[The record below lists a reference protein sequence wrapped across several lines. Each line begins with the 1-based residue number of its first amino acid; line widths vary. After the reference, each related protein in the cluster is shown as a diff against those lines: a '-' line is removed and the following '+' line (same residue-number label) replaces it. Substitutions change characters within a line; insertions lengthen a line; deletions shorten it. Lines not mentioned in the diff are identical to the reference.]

1 MTSID
6 TVKDKIKEYGY
17 LDFERIKEEC
27 SVYCLNDETVIKLLV
42 KPLKFFK
49 IDGNYTATTI
59 PIMAS
64 FSPSGLR
71 GNPSNARL
79 PSEPSQI
86 ELLLKENALE
96 FTPVKEPWNEYEV
109 EGIKLSVQTVA
120 QAIAKVDHNDVQ
132 GEPIY
137 LVNHQSVVKRYP
149 PV

>member
-1 MTSID
+1 
-6 TVKDKIKEYGY
+6 
-17 LDFERIKEEC
+17 
-27 SVYCLNDETVIKLLV
+27 
-42 KPLKFFK
+42 
-49 IDGNYTATTI
+49 
-59 PIMAS
+59 
-64 FSPSGLR
+64 
-71 GNPSNARL
+71 
-79 PSEPSQI
+79 
-86 ELLLKENALE
+86 LLLKENALE